1 MLNKIIEMKKLLLI
15 LLVVFTLNTNA
26 QYLTS
31 FAKNINTAETDGF
44 YYHLPRNIIKVDFT
58 IEKTQNIKGKYHH
71 YAKEMLNTD
80 NYINENKTTYA
91 IKSINIATFTEADP
105 NMVFYIM
112 PVSDEKSKESVNI
125 NLELSPEGIIE
136 SFGYNVNSSES
147 VDNIIIEK
155 ELPCNE
161 QITDYYYI
169 PTQDEDDEDDE
180 DDSNNKLTEHEIAL
194 TVVEEIKKLREA
206 YFDLITGFQ
215 EVNYGTTINCMVE
228 QIKELE
234 NEYLVMFV
242 GKTITSTYTQSF
254 YIIPEEGKN
263 TITLAKFS
271 ETEGFNNKAGETVK
285 INFTDLS
292 VSSNIKMTKDDIEK
306 IAYANRLFYRNPANV
321 TMQIN
326 LGDKIISEN
335 RLKISQLGD
344 VSLISM
350 SKMKLTFDP
359 NTGQILSIIK
369 E

>member
-1 MLNKIIEMKKLLLI
+1 MKKLLLI
-15 LLVVFTLNTNA
+15 LFVALTLNTNA

-58 IEKTQNIKGKYHH
+58 IEKSQNIKGKYHH

-91 IKSINIATFTEADP
+91 IKSINISTFTEADP
-105 NMVFYIM
+105 NMVFYIK
-112 PVSDEKSKESVNI
+112 PVYDEKGKESVNI
-125 NLELSPEGIIE
+125 NLELSSEGIIE
-136 SFGYNVNSSES
+136 SFGCNVNSSES

-169 PTQDEDDEDDE
+169 PIQDEEDDDE
-180 DDSNNKLTEHEIAL
+180 SNNKLTEHEIAL
-194 TVVEEIKKLREA
+194 TIIEEIKNLRKA
-206 YFDLITGFQ
+206 YFDLITGYQ

-254 YIIPEEGKN
+254 YIIPEEDKN

-292 VSSNIKMTKDDIEK
+292 VSSNIKMSKDDIEK
-306 IAYANRLFYRNPANV
+306 ITYANRLFYRNPANV
-321 TMQIN
+321 TMQVFYGEN
-326 LGDKIISEN
+326 KISEN
-335 RLKISQLGD
+335 RFKISQLGN

>member
-15 LLVVFTLNTNA
+15 LFVALTLNTNA

-58 IEKTQNIKGKYHH
+58 IEKSQNIKGKYHH

-91 IKSINIATFTEADP
+91 IKSINISTFTEADP
-105 NMVFYIM
+105 NMVFYIK
-112 PVSDEKSKESVNI
+112 PVYDEKGKESVNI
-125 NLELSPEGIIE
+125 NLELSSEGIIE
-136 SFGYNVNSSES
+136 SFGCNVNSSES
-147 VDNIIIEK
+147 VDNNIIEK

-169 PTQDEDDEDDE
+169 PIQDEEDDDE
-180 DDSNNKLTEHEIAL
+180 SNNKLTEHEIAL
-194 TVVEEIKKLREA
+194 TIIEEIKNLRKA
-206 YFDLITGFQ
+206 YFDLITGYQ

-234 NEYLVMFV
+234 NEYLFMFV

-254 YIIPEEGKN
+254 YIIPEEDKN

-292 VSSNIKMTKDDIEK
+292 VSSNIKMSKDDIEK
-306 IAYANRLFYRNPANV
+306 ITYANRLFYRNPANV
-321 TMQIN
+321 TMQVFYGEN
-326 LGDKIISEN
+326 KISEN
-335 RLKISQLGD
+335 RFKISQLGN

>member
-1 MLNKIIEMKKLLLI
+1 MKKLLLI
-15 LLVVFTLNTNA
+15 LFVALTLNTNA

-91 IKSINIATFTEADP
+91 IKSINISTFTEADP
-105 NMVFYIM
+105 NMVFYIK
-112 PVSDEKSKESVNI
+112 PVYDEKGKESVNI
-125 NLELSPEGIIE
+125 NLELSSEGIIE
-136 SFGYNVNSSES
+136 SFGCNVNSSES

-169 PTQDEDDEDDE
+169 PIQDEEDDDE
-180 DDSNNKLTEHEIAL
+180 SNNKLTEHEIAL
-194 TVVEEIKKLREA
+194 TIIEEIKNLRKA
-206 YFDLITGFQ
+206 YFDLITGYQ

-254 YIIPEEGKN
+254 YIIPEEDKN

-292 VSSNIKMTKDDIEK
+292 VSSNIKMSKDDIEK
-306 IAYANRLFYRNPANV
+306 ITYANRLFYRNPANV
-321 TMQIN
+321 TMQVFYGEN
-326 LGDKIISEN
+326 KISEN
-335 RLKISQLGD
+335 RFKISQLGN

>member
-1 MLNKIIEMKKLLLI
+1 MKKLLLI
-15 LLVVFTLNTNA
+15 LFVALTLNTNA

-91 IKSINIATFTEADP
+91 IKSINISTFTEADP
-105 NMVFYIM
+105 NMVFYIK
-112 PVSDEKSKESVNI
+112 PVYDEKGKESVNI
-125 NLELSPEGIIE
+125 NLELSSEGIIE
-136 SFGYNVNSSES
+136 SFGCNVNSSES

-169 PTQDEDDEDDE
+169 PIQDEEDDDE
-180 DDSNNKLTEHEIAL
+180 SNNKLTEHEIAL
-194 TVVEEIKKLREA
+194 TIIEEIKNLRKA
-206 YFDLITGFQ
+206 YFDLITGYQ

-254 YIIPEEGKN
+254 YIIPEEDKN

-306 IAYANRLFYRNPANV
+306 ITYANRLFYRNPANV
-321 TMQIN
+321 TMQVFYGEN
-326 LGDKIISEN
+326 KISEN
-335 RLKISQLGD
+335 RFKISQLGN

>member
-1 MLNKIIEMKKLLLI
+1 MKKLLLI
-15 LLVVFTLNTNA
+15 LFVALTLNTNA

-58 IEKTQNIKGKYHH
+58 IEKSQNIKGKYHH

-91 IKSINIATFTEADP
+91 IKSINISTFTEADP
-105 NMVFYIM
+105 NMVFYIK
-112 PVSDEKSKESVNI
+112 PVYDEKGKESVNI
-125 NLELSPEGIIE
+125 NLELSSEGIIE
-136 SFGYNVNSSES
+136 SFGCNVNSSES
-147 VDNIIIEK
+147 IDNIIIEK

-169 PTQDEDDEDDE
+169 PIQDEEDDDE
-180 DDSNNKLTEHEIAL
+180 SNNKLTEHEIAL
-194 TVVEEIKKLREA
+194 TIIEEIKNLRKA
-206 YFDLITGFQ
+206 YFDLITGYQ

-254 YIIPEEGKN
+254 YIIPEEDKN

-292 VSSNIKMTKDDIEK
+292 VSSNIKMSKDDIEK
-306 IAYANRLFYRNPANV
+306 ITYANRLFYRNPANV
-321 TMQIN
+321 TMQVFYGEN
-326 LGDKIISEN
+326 KISEN
-335 RLKISQLGD
+335 RFKISQLGN

>member
-1 MLNKIIEMKKLLLI
+1 MKKLLLI
-15 LLVVFTLNTNA
+15 LFVALTLNTNA

-80 NYINENKTTYA
+80 NYINENKTSYA
-91 IKSINIATFTEADP
+91 IKSINISTFTEADP
-105 NMVFYIM
+105 NMVFYIK
-112 PVSDEKSKESVNI
+112 PVYDEKGKESVNI
-125 NLELSPEGIIE
+125 NLELSSEGIIE
-136 SFGYNVNSSES
+136 SFGCNVNSSES

-169 PTQDEDDEDDE
+169 PIQDEEDDDE
-180 DDSNNKLTEHEIAL
+180 SNNKLTEHEIAL
-194 TVVEEIKKLREA
+194 TIIEEIKNLRKA
-206 YFDLITGFQ
+206 YFDLITGYQ

-254 YIIPEEGKN
+254 YIIPEEDKN

-292 VSSNIKMTKDDIEK
+292 VSSNIKMSKDDIEK
-306 IAYANRLFYRNPANV
+306 ITYANRLFYRNPANV
-321 TMQIN
+321 TMQVFYGEN
-326 LGDKIISEN
+326 KISEN
-335 RLKISQLGD
+335 RFKISQLGN

>member
-1 MLNKIIEMKKLLLI
+1 MKKLLLI
-15 LLVVFTLNTNA
+15 LFVALTLNTNA

-91 IKSINIATFTEADP
+91 IKSINISTFTEADP
-105 NMVFYIM
+105 NMVFYIK
-112 PVSDEKSKESVNI
+112 PVYDEKGKESVNI
-125 NLELSPEGIIE
+125 NLELSSEGIIE
-136 SFGYNVNSSES
+136 SFGCNVNSSES

-169 PTQDEDDEDDE
+169 PIQDEEDDDE
-180 DDSNNKLTEHEIAL
+180 SNNKLTEHEIAL
-194 TVVEEIKKLREA
+194 TIIEEIKNLRKA
-206 YFDLITGFQ
+206 YFDLITGYQ

-254 YIIPEEGKN
+254 YIIPEEDKN

-292 VSSNIKMTKDDIEK
+292 VSSNIKMSKEDIEK
-306 IAYANRLFYRNPANV
+306 ITYANRLFYRNPANV
-321 TMQIN
+321 TMQVFYGEN
-326 LGDKIISEN
+326 KISEN
-335 RLKISQLGD
+335 RFKISQLGN

-350 SKMKLTFDP
+350 SKIKLTFDP

>member
-1 MLNKIIEMKKLLLI
+1 MKKLLLI
-15 LLVVFTLNTNA
+15 LFVALTLNTNA

-91 IKSINIATFTEADP
+91 IKSINISTFTEADP
-105 NMVFYIM
+105 NMVFYIK
-112 PVSDEKSKESVNI
+112 PVYDEKGKESVNI
-125 NLELSPEGIIE
+125 NLELSSEGIIE
-136 SFGYNVNSSES
+136 SFGCNVNSSES
-147 VDNIIIEK
+147 IDNIIIEK

-169 PTQDEDDEDDE
+169 PIQDEEDDDE
-180 DDSNNKLTEHEIAL
+180 SNNKLTEHEIAL
-194 TVVEEIKKLREA
+194 TIIEEIKNLRKA
-206 YFDLITGFQ
+206 YFDLITGYQ

-254 YIIPEEGKN
+254 YIIPEEDKN

-292 VSSNIKMTKDDIEK
+292 VSSNIKMSKDDIEK
-306 IAYANRLFYRNPANV
+306 ITYANRLFYRNPANV
-321 TMQIN
+321 TMQVFYGEN
-326 LGDKIISEN
+326 KISEN
-335 RLKISQLGD
+335 RFKISQLGN

>member
-15 LLVVFTLNTNA
+15 LFVALTLNTNA

-91 IKSINIATFTEADP
+91 IKSINISTFTEADP
-105 NMVFYIM
+105 NMVFYIK
-112 PVSDEKSKESVNI
+112 PVYDEKGKESVNI
-125 NLELSPEGIIE
+125 NLELSSEGIIE
-136 SFGYNVNSSES
+136 SFGCNVNSSES

-169 PTQDEDDEDDE
+169 PIQDEEDDDE
-180 DDSNNKLTEHEIAL
+180 SNNKLTEHEIAL
-194 TVVEEIKKLREA
+194 TIIEEIKNLRKA
-206 YFDLITGFQ
+206 YFDLITGYQ

-254 YIIPEEGKN
+254 YIIPEEDKN

-271 ETEGFNNKAGETVK
+271 ETEGFNNKAGETVR

-306 IAYANRLFYRNPANV
+306 ITYANRLFYRNPANV
-321 TMQIN
+321 TMQVFYGEN
-326 LGDKIISEN
+326 KISEN
-335 RLKISQLGD
+335 RFKISQLGN

>member
-1 MLNKIIEMKKLLLI
+1 MKKLLLI
-15 LLVVFTLNTNA
+15 LFVALTLNTNA

-91 IKSINIATFTEADP
+91 IKSINISTFTEADP
-105 NMVFYIM
+105 NMVFYIK
-112 PVSDEKSKESVNI
+112 PVYDERGKESVNI
-125 NLELSPEGIIE
+125 NLELSSEGIIE
-136 SFGYNVNSSES
+136 SFGCNVNSSES

-169 PTQDEDDEDDE
+169 PIQDEEDDDE
-180 DDSNNKLTEHEIAL
+180 SNNKLTEHEIAL
-194 TVVEEIKKLREA
+194 TIIEEIKNLRKA
-206 YFDLITGFQ
+206 YFDLITGYQ

-254 YIIPEEGKN
+254 YIIPEEDKN

-292 VSSNIKMTKDDIEK
+292 VSSNIKMSKDDIEK
-306 IAYANRLFYRNPANV
+306 ITYANRLFYRNPANV
-321 TMQIN
+321 TMQVFYGEN
-326 LGDKIISEN
+326 KISEN
-335 RLKISQLGD
+335 RFKISQLGN

>member
-15 LLVVFTLNTNA
+15 LFVALTLNTNA

-91 IKSINIATFTEADP
+91 IKSINISTFTEADP
-105 NMVFYIM
+105 NMVFYIK
-112 PVSDEKSKESVNI
+112 PVYDEKGKESVNI
-125 NLELSPEGIIE
+125 NLELSSEGIIE
-136 SFGYNVNSSES
+136 SFGCNVNSSES

-169 PTQDEDDEDDE
+169 PIQDEEDDDE
-180 DDSNNKLTEHEIAL
+180 SNNKLTEHEIAL
-194 TVVEEIKKLREA
+194 TIIEEIKNLRKA
-206 YFDLITGFQ
+206 YFDLITGYQ

-254 YIIPEEGKN
+254 YIIPEEDKN

-292 VSSNIKMTKDDIEK
+292 VSSNIKMSKDDIEK
-306 IAYANRLFYRNPANV
+306 ITYANRLFYRNPANV
-321 TMQIN
+321 TMQVFYGEN
-326 LGDKIISEN
+326 KISEN
-335 RLKISQLGD
+335 RFKISQLGN

>member
-1 MLNKIIEMKKLLLI
+1 MKKLLLI
-15 LLVVFTLNTNA
+15 LFVALTLNTNA

-91 IKSINIATFTEADP
+91 IKSINISTFTEADP
-105 NMVFYIM
+105 NMVFYIK
-112 PVSDEKSKESVNI
+112 PVYDEKGKESVNI
-125 NLELSPEGIIE
+125 NLELSSEGIIE
-136 SFGYNVNSSES
+136 SFGCNVNSSES

-155 ELPCNE
+155 ELPCKE

-169 PTQDEDDEDDE
+169 PIQDEEDDDE
-180 DDSNNKLTEHEIAL
+180 SNNKLTEHEIAL
-194 TVVEEIKKLREA
+194 TIIEEIKNLRKA
-206 YFDLITGFQ
+206 YFDLITGYQ

-254 YIIPEEGKN
+254 YIIPEEDKN

-292 VSSNIKMTKDDIEK
+292 VSSNIKMSKDDIEK
-306 IAYANRLFYRNPANV
+306 ITYANRLFYRNPANV
-321 TMQIN
+321 TMQVFYGEN
-326 LGDKIISEN
+326 KISEN
-335 RLKISQLGD
+335 RFKISQLGN